1 MPSEISQA
9 NTEKYIKLENI
20 IERPTHR
27 GQNSRYQWGKGRRE
41 GQYRGRALTDTSYKV

>member
-20 IERPTHR
+20 TERPTHR
-27 GQNSRYQWGKGRRE
+27 GQNSRYQWGKGSRE
-41 GQYRGRALTDTSYKV
+41 GQYRVRRLRGINY